1 MPLSRDPYPH
11 LWFPFTCYQ
20 DVLDHP
26 PIVIERGAG
35 VWLQD
40 LKGKRYL
47 DAVGSWWTSI
57 LGHGNP
63 EVIAAVKEQAGRL
76 EHVMMAGF
84 VTRPAIELSEML
96 ISIAPK
102 GLSRVFY
109 SDDGSTAVEAAL
121 KMALQYWSLRG
132 KRRTKFISLSGAY
145 HGDTLGAASVGAIGN
160 YHGLFHEV
168 FGGHLAADGPYC
180 YRCPVN
186 KCKETCGA
194 ECMDSLATLIDR
206 HADTIAAC
214 IFEPM
219 VQGAAGMRVY
229 PAKVLTRIFDLCRQS
244 GVLTIADEVFTGF
257 GRTGTM
263 FACAHAGRTP
273 DIMCAAKGLTGGF
286 LPMAATLVREE
297 IFSEFCGAPGSD
309 RIFHH
314 GHSFTGNP
322 IAAAAACA
330 ALSIIK
336 RENIPESV
344 SGAMRH
350 FEMRLREFTDLPIVG
365 DVRVLGMIGALELV
379 RDRRTKEKLPAE
391 QRIAFHICRRSLSHG
406 LIIRPLGDVIYFVP
420 PLTITT
426 DEIDTMF
433 SIAHKAINEAMDAEL
448 PHT

>member
-1 MPLSRDPYPH
+1 MPSSRDPYPH
-11 LWFPFTCYQ
+11 LWFPFTWYQ
-20 DVLDHP
+20 DVLEFP
-26 PIVIERGAG
+26 PLVIERGSG
-35 VWLQD
+35 VWLED
-40 LKGKRYL
+40 SKGRRYL
-47 DAVGSWWTSI
+47 DAAGSWWTSL

-63 EVIAAVKEQAGRL
+63 EIIAAVKEQAGRL

-84 VTRPAIELSEML
+84 VTRPAIELSELL
-96 ISIAPK
+96 ISIAPG

-121 KMALQYWSLRG
+121 KMALQYWSLKG
-132 KRRTKFISLSGAY
+132 KRRAKFISLSGAY
-145 HGDTLGAASVGAIGN
+145 HGDTLGATSVGAISQ

-168 FGGHLAADGPYC
+168 FGGHLQADGPYC

-186 KCKETCGA
+186 KCKDTCGA
-194 ECMDSLATLIDR
+194 ECMDSLATLIGRQSD
-206 HADTIAAC
+206 AIAAC

-229 PAKVLTRIFDLCRQS
+229 PAKVLTRIFELCRSS
-244 GVLTIADEVFTGF
+244 GILTIADEVFTGF

-263 FACAHAGRTP
+263 FACAHAAQTP
-273 DIMCAAKGLTGGF
+273 DIMCVAKGLTGGF

-297 IFSEFCGAPGSD
+297 FFSEFCGTPGSD
-309 RIFHH
+309 RIFHY
-314 GHSFTGNP
+314 GHSYTGNP

-336 RENIPESV
+336 RENIPESAAA
-344 SGAMRH
+344 AMRH
-350 FEMRLREFTDLPIVG
+350 FEKRLREFIDLPIVG
-365 DVRVLGMIGALELV
+365 DIRALGMIGALELV

-391 QRIAFHICRRSLSHG
+391 KRIAFNICRRALSHG

-420 PLTITT
+420 SLTITA

-433 SIAHKAINEAMDAEL
+433 SMAHKAIHEVLDAEIAN
-448 PHT
+448 T

>member
-1 MPLSRDPYPH
+1 MPSSRDPYPH
-11 LWFPFTCYQ
+11 LWFPFTYYQ
-20 DVLDHP
+20 DVLEYP

-35 VWLQD
+35 VWLED
-40 LKGKRYL
+40 SKGKRYL
-47 DAVGSWWTSI
+47 DAVGSWWTNL

-63 EVIAAVKEQAGRL
+63 EIIAAVKEQADKL

-84 VTRPAIELSEML
+84 ISQPAIDLSEIL
-96 ISIAPK
+96 VSLAPH
-102 GLSRVFY
+102 GLTRVFY

-121 KMALQYWSLRG
+121 KMALQYWSLKGR
-132 KRRTKFISLSGAY
+132 RRTKFISFSGAY
-145 HGDTLGAASVGAIGN
+145 HGDTMGATSVGAISH

-168 FGGHLAADGPYC
+168 FGSHPQADGPYC

-186 KCKETCGA
+186 KCKESCNA

-206 HADTIAAC
+206 HADAIAAC

-257 GRTGTM
+257 GRTGSM
-263 FACAHAGRTP
+263 FACAHAGQTP
-273 DIMCAAKGLTGGF
+273 DIMCVAKGLTGGF
-286 LPMAATLVREE
+286 LPMAATMVREE
-297 IFSEFCGAPGSD
+297 VFSEFCGTPGSD
-309 RIFHH
+309 RIFHY

-336 RENIPESV
+336 RENIPESAA
-344 SGAMRH
+344 GAMRH
-350 FEMRLREFTDLPIVG
+350 FEIRLREFIDLPIVG
-365 DVRVLGMIGALELV
+365 DIRALGMIGALELV

-391 QRIAFHICRRSLSHG
+391 ERIAFNICRRALEHG

-420 PLTITT
+420 PLIITV

-433 SIAHKAINEAMDAEL
+433 GIAHKTINEVMDAEIA
-448 PHT
+448 HT